1 MGIICK
7 DDKKRK
13 VTLQELQRIIDDLLA
28 RKKYLENI
36 CGELYYQNDDNGKPT
51 CIKEYQLEI
60 DKLTKEVEKLEII
73 YNLWE
78 NKNIEIKFF
87 YEEQIYIINVNRE
100 TKLGDAFKN
109 ALLNNKFQ
117 GVRYTK
123 NMDSETR
130 YTDENFKNTEQFNY
144 EQMEFLLRGENITEY
159 FRNNKPVPSL
169 VKDPNS
175 SPISIL
181 VYVPCSTKIML
192 NTNYN

>member
-1 MGIICK
+1 M
-7 DDKKRK
+7 
-13 VTLQELQRIIDDLLA
+13 
-28 RKKYLENI
+28 
-36 CGELYYQNDDNGKPT
+36 
-51 CIKEYQLEI
+51 
-60 DKLTKEVEKLEII
+60 
-73 YNLWE
+73 E

-144 EQMEFLLRGENITEY
+144 EQMEFLLGGENITEY

-175 SPISIL
+175 SSISIL
-181 VYVPCSTKIML
+181 VYIPCSTKIML

>member
-1 MGIICK
+1 M
-7 DDKKRK
+7 
-13 VTLQELQRIIDDLLA
+13 
-28 RKKYLENI
+28 
-36 CGELYYQNDDNGKPT
+36 
-51 CIKEYQLEI
+51 
-60 DKLTKEVEKLEII
+60 
-73 YNLWE
+73 E

-87 YEEQIYIINVNRE
+87 YEEQIYIINANRE

-109 ALLNNKFQ
+109 ALLNNKFKE
-117 GVRYTK
+117 VRYTK

-144 EQMEFLLRGENITEY
+144 EQMEFLLGGENIIEY